1 MLVPLA
7 LAAFMLLGPSVH
19 KSDAG
24 SPDAS
29 DQASLAERL
38 SEPAPSRSVQIASA
52 LPALSVA
59 RSGLDAP
66 PPGPGAEPADGRMT
80 QDAEGALEASAAS
93 PPAAP
98 AAVVKPPRA
107 DVLASSDMASAHNW
121 SPFKSATTVR
131 GVTDSEIRFGL
142 SAPLTGPS

>member
-1 MLVPLA
+1 MAHSPKPSAGRRHTLVNQFRDSAPAQASSTPAALAPKRSSGRNLAILLLMLVPLA

-66 PPGPGAEPADGRMT
+66 RRD
-80 QDAEGALEASAAS
+80 
-93 PPAAP
+93 
-98 AAVVKPPRA
+98 
-107 DVLASSDMASAHNW
+107 
-121 SPFKSATTVR
+121 
-131 GVTDSEIRFGL
+131 
-142 SAPLTGPS
+142 